1 MPSLARVE
9 HRRNEG
15 GPLTVAAARKSNAR
29 DLQTSSYDLSRALYD
44 LREPR
49 KRATF
54 LADQEAYARS
64 YSLNAEEREMLLRHD
79 WRGLAEAGVSI
90 YLLTKLAAAL
100 KVDFVEMEAA
110 MRGMNKQEFVTFL
123 KQQAERN
130 KRYALLLE

>member
-1 MPSLARVE
+1 M
-9 HRRNEG
+9 
-15 GPLTVAAARKSNAR
+15 TVAATRKSSAHMAR
-29 DLQTSSYDLSRALYD
+29 TGSYDLSRALYD

-49 KRATF
+49 KRAVF

-64 YSLNAEEREMLLRHD
+64 YSLHADEREMLLKHD

-100 KVDFVEMEAA
+100 KIDFVEMEAA
-110 MRGMNKQEFVTFL
+110 MRGMNKEDFTTFL

-130 KRYALLLE
+130 KRHALLLR

>member
-1 MPSLARVE
+1 M
-9 HRRNEG
+9 
-15 GPLTVAAARKSNAR
+15 TVAATRKSGAHMAR
-29 DLQTSSYDLSRALYD
+29 TSSYDLSRALYD

-49 KRATF
+49 KRAAF

-64 YSLNAEEREMLLRHD
+64 YSLNADEREMLLQHD
-79 WRGLAEAGVSI
+79 WRALAEAGVSI

-110 MRGMNKQEFVTFL
+110 IRGMNKEEFTTFL

-130 KRYALLLE
+130 KRHALLLR